1 MLLPLLL
8 FVSDHVAF
16 SGQKRFVDPSATPV
30 DDDRFSDGENH
41 DGDLSDGEEA
51 PNRSLFHQAGGD
63 ETSQERPSREE
74 EDSLDDHS
82 FLFVEGEERREHQK
96 RMESNSGDD
105 ISRVSHGH
113 RP

>member
-1 MLLPLLL
+1 MLP
-8 FVSDHVAF
+8 FPV
-16 SGQKRFVDPSATPV
+16 KRDSWTPV
-30 DDDRFSDGENH
+30 RPQLMMIVSRMAKNH

-96 RMESNSGDD
+96 RMESNSRDD